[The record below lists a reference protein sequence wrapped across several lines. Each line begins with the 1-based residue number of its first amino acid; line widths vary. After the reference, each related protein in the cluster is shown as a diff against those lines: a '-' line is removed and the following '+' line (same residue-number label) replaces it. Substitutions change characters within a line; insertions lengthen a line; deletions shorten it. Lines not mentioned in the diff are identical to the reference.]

1 MSADQANE
9 EPPPDGVIVWELDP
23 EKPLTA
29 YWVRYGGTDIGRFA
43 DRETAM
49 TRARLE
55 AAERRTDVWLR
66 RGNAY
71 RRVWMFRPG
80 ARTD

>member
-1 MSADQANE
+1 MADQIKDE
-9 EPPPDGVIVWELDP
+9 RPPDGVIVWELDP

-29 YWVRYGGTDIGRFA
+29 YWVRYGGTDLGRFE

-49 TRARLE
+49 TQAKLE
-55 AAERRTDVWLR
+55 AAENRTDVWLR